1 MEGSDFFLIMFIYCI
16 INVINKSQSWWIIY
30 IDSSV
35 WIKNKEAATNS
46 INKKDN
52 KCFQYAVTVTLNVEE
67 TIKVHKEQQALNLL

>member
-1 MEGSDFFLIMFIYCI
+1 MYYKCHKTNPNRDGS
-16 INVINKSQSWWIIY
+16 Y

-35 WIKNKEAATNS
+35 WIKNKEAATIS

-52 KCFQYAVTVTLNVEE
+52 KCFQYAVIVALNVEE